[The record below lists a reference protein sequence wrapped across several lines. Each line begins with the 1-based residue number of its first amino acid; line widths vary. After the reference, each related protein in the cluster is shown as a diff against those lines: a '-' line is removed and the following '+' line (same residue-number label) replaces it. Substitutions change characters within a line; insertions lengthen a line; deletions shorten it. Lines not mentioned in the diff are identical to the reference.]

1 MADLISTEYRFKLK
15 VGLRGPDG
23 LLYREGTMRLAT
35 ARDEIQTLRDHR
47 VQANPSY
54 QQVILLAR
62 TVTLDRLDAIS
73 PELIEE
79 LFMTDFAQLQRLY
92 VEINGLD
99 DDDAPLAGLDAGG
112 LQAGNV

>member
-1 MADLISTEYRFKLK
+1 MEDLISTEYRFKLK
-15 VGLRGPDG
+15 VGLRGPEG
-23 LLYREGTMRLAT
+23 TLYREGTMRLAT

-62 TVTLDRLDAIS
+62 TVTLDKLDAIT
-73 PELIEE
+73 PEIIEE

-92 VEINGLD
+92 IEINGLD
-99 DDDAPLAGLDAGG
+99 DDDVAAADVDIGSAR
-112 LQAGNV
+112 AGNV